1 VDIDKSFWVE
11 VKDTFLEFLMHIGP
25 RAVYALV
32 ALIIGVFAIKITMKI
47 LWRVLRKS
55 KVELSLQSFVGSLS
69 IFILWGLLIFLVG
82 SILGIQASSFL
93 AIFGAAGIAIGL
105 ALQGSLANFAGGV
118 LILLFKPFRVGDL
131 IKVNNVLGFVVKIDI
146 LYTRVKTYDGLIV
159 TMPNGNVS
167 NSDVDNRT
175 MEPYRRIDLNF
186 KFNYNVDIDF
196 VLHLIEETMRKHPR
210 ITQDPEPDAWLDSIG
225 EYELKVIARS
235 WVPSGEYYPA
245 YWEQLLAVKKAL
257 DAEGIEMPVP
267 KRTIHQP
274 EMKEVLKNLSV
285 QKQAEAAEHG
295 SHK

>member
-1 VDIDKSFWVE
+1 MDKDFWVH
-11 VKDTFLEFLMHIGP
+11 VKDTFLDFLMHIGP
-25 RAVYALV
+25 RAIYALV
-32 ALIIGVFAIKITMKI
+32 VLIIGVFGIKIIMKI
-47 LWRVLRKS
+47 LKRVLRKS

-69 IFILWGLLIFLVG
+69 VFVLWGLLIFLTG

-131 IKVNNVLGFVVKIDI
+131 IKVNEVLGFVVEIDI

-175 MEPYRRIDLNF
+175 MEPYRRIGLNF
-186 KFNYNVDIDF
+186 KFNYDVDIDF
-196 VLHLIEETMRKHPR
+196 VLQLIIDTMKKHPR
-210 ITQDPEPDAWLDSIG
+210 ITHDPEPDAWLDSIG

-235 WVPSGEYYPA
+235 WVPSEEYYPA

-257 DAEGIEMPVP
+257 DAEGIEMPIP

-274 EMKEVLKNLSV
+274 EMKEAMKNFSV
-285 QKQAEAAEHG
+285 QNKSEVAEHD
-295 SHK
+295 SRK

>member
-1 VDIDKSFWVE
+1 MNKDFWVH
-11 VKDTFLEFLMHIGP
+11 VKDTFLDFLMHIGP
-25 RAVYALV
+25 RAIYAIITF
-32 ALIIGVFAIKITMKI
+32 IIGVFSIKIIMRI
-47 LWRVLRKS
+47 LKRVLRKS

-69 IFILWGLLIFLVG
+69 VFVLWGLLIFLTG
-82 SILGIQASSFL
+82 SILGIEASSFL

-175 MEPYRRIDLNF
+175 MEPYRRIGLDL
-186 KFNYNVDIDF
+186 KFNYDVDIDF
-196 VLHLIEETMRKHPR
+196 VLKLIINTMKNHPK
-210 ITQDPEPDAWLDSIG
+210 ITHDPEPDAWLDSIG

-235 WVPSGEYYPA
+235 WVPSEEYYPA

-257 DAEGIEMPVP
+257 DAEGIEMPIP

-274 EMKEVLKNLSV
+274 EMKEVMKNFPV
-285 QKQAEAAEHG
+285 QNKSEVIEYD